1 MAQPHGVD
9 VVRQRAAGLL
19 AEQVGEV
26 GLGHVAHI
34 REKGESQ
41 GLGVVEVRVGD
52 AALDQAGVVFHGV
65 VAHQQAVFVDHL
77 VVDGVQIAHGP
88 GLVDADGELGGEL
101 VNVVGVHMALLD
113 GLAAEGVEDNQ
124 HVFPVDQ
131 GVFRPGGDPVGFE
144 QAVIPGRLHVVPAGD
159 GLQHL
164 VLHLVALLDGVDGDG
179 GGVV

>member
-1 MAQPHGVD
+1 MEWLRTSRQYLWIISLSMASRSPMD
-9 VVRQRAAGLL
+9 R
-19 AEQVGEV
+19 
-26 GLGHVAHI
+26 
-34 REKGESQ
+34 
-41 GLGVVEVRVGD
+41 
-52 AALDQAGVVFHGV
+52 
-65 VAHQQAVFVDHL
+65 
-77 VVDGVQIAHGP
+77 
-88 GLVDADGELGGEL
+88 ADGELGGEL